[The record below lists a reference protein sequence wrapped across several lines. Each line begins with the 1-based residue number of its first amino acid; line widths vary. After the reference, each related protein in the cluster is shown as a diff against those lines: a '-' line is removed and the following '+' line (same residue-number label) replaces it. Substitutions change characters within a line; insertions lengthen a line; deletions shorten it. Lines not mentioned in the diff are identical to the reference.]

1 MTSVLAQTPKLRDL
15 DMNQV
20 FRYMGMRPEAAD
32 DALRALARDC
42 LPGFLEAAKPRACC
56 LMVPVKVQ
64 GNTVNVGVC
73 RVESADLARNLTS
86 CGEAILFAATLG
98 PEVDRQRRTAAVTS
112 PTKALI
118 LDAMGT
124 AGIEAVCDDLCR
136 RFAAEHPGRK
146 LRPRFSPGYGD
157 LPLDFQRTLL
167 GVLDSQRKAGISL
180 SESLLMVPQKS
191 VSAIVGLGESGCTAP
206 DSGCD
211 ICEKKDCEFRL

>member
-1 MTSVLAQTPKLRDL
+1 M
-15 DMNQV
+15 
-20 FRYMGMRPEAAD
+20 AAD
-32 DALRALARDC
+32 ALASASAEAWCARVNAL
-42 LPGFLEAAKPRACC
+42 LP
-56 LMVPVKVQ
+56 
-64 GNTVNVGVC
+64 
-73 RVESADLARNLTS
+73 ADGLY
-86 CGEAILFAATLG
+86 
-98 PEVDRQRRTAAVTS
+98 
-112 PTKALI
+112 
-118 LDAMGT
+118 
-124 AGIEAVCDDLCR
+124 
-136 RFAAEHPGRK
+136 